1 MAHTAALV
9 AVTCRGSVAFLC
21 QTITLFHVLN
31 FWPVF
36 NLGNET
42 LIDHQSTYQAWLL
55 WQSPPP
61 FVFYVYTHSQE
72 PPLLPPADPKRP
84 QSGSSNL
91 IKVLRTK
98 KLQITLTE
106 VFKSKFKSH

>member
-1 MAHTAALV
+1 MKRSSITNPP
-9 AVTCRGSVAFLC
+9 TKRGC
-21 QTITLFHVLN
+21 YGI
-31 FWPVF
+31 
-36 NLGNET
+36 
-42 LIDHQSTYQAWLL
+42 
-55 WQSPPP
+55 PPP

-106 VFKSKFKSH
+106 VFKSKFKSHEIKIFYISRYLLHNEHV